1 MTASK
6 HTPGPWSIQYGI
18 RGEDGPYRPGID
30 SDATDF
36 TIILWG
42 EEFEEVGI
50 RGRTP
55 EEARANARL
64 VAAAPVLLGTLQDLH
79 NRLSE
84 AVQLGL
90 TAQEAYDS
98 FYQEMVG
105 EALSKATGASH
116 E

>member
-1 MTASK
+1 MASE
-6 HTPGPWSIQYGI
+6 HTPGPWALFHHKDSGARY
-18 RGEDGPYRPGID
+18 ID
-30 SDATDF
+30 SGSVQMQISRTSDAGAGDMD
-36 TIILWG
+36 
-42 EEFEEVGI
+42 
-50 RGRTP
+50 
-55 EEARANARL
+55 ANARL
-64 VAAAPVLLGTLQDLH
+64 IAAAPDLLGTLQDLH

>member
-1 MTASK
+1 MSNEF
-6 HTPGPWSIQYGI
+6 TPGPWKVRNGREVFKGARRVCHVNAAESLSIGKDVE
-18 RGEDGPYRPGID
+18 R
-30 SDATDF
+30 
-36 TIILWG
+36 
-42 EEFEEVGI
+42 
-50 RGRTP
+50 
-55 EEARANARL
+55 ARNNARL
-64 VAAAPVLLGTLQDLH
+64 IAAAPDLMGTLLDLH

-105 EALSKATGASH
+105 AALSKATGASH